1 MNTVICV
8 LGIVAIVVLVIIGI
22 LAVGVYALLRDLK
35 SIVSA
40 IRFQIVRPIE
50 HKSYSSYYTNPGNA
64 NDYRRLSV
72 AIECLTD
79 ELMRTNDAIDIEKEE
94 MKHE

>member
-50 HKSYSSYYTNPGNA
+50 HKPYSGNA

-72 AIECLTD
+72 AIESLTD

-94 MKHE
+94 IKHE

>member
-1 MNTVICV
+1 MKTVICV

-40 IRFQIVRPIE
+40 IRFQIVRPME
-50 HKSYSSYYTNPGNA
+50 YKTYPGNA

-72 AIECLTD
+72 AIESLTD
-79 ELMRTNDAIDIEKEE
+79 ELDELIEINGFIKD
-94 MKHE
+94 